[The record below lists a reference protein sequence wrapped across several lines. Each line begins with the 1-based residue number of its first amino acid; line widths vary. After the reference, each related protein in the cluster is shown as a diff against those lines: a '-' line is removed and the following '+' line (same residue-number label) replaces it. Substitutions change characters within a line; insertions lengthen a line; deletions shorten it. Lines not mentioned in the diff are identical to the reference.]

1 MDHWAYFG
9 NRIMVLP
16 GGKVEY
22 EGETLAPDARIQV
35 ILYANYGLLYI
46 LLSVFIY
53 TMMISVR
60 FRLKNDHFPLIF
72 N

>member
-35 ILYANYGLLYI
+35 ISYAYYGLLYI
-46 LLSVFIY
+46 L
-53 TMMISVR
+53 
-60 FRLKNDHFPLIF
+60 
-72 N
+72 